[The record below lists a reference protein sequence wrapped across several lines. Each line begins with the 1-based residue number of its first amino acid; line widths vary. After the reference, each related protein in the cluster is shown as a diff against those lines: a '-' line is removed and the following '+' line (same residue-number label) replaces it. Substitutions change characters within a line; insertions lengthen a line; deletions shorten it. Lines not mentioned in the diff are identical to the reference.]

1 MSSISLENK
10 RQAVG
15 IPESTHTHTPK
26 EEEHSLACWDQS
38 RHLVGFGMMSAFLK
52 LFQNTKTLDVKKY
65 AVAYGLRNSGI
76 LWSLLDVKNPSVCS
90 VLIRSLSLP
99 SSVMLVSLSRTDR
112 SKFGE
117 MGGEITVF
125 HCFLVHAARQLHARK
140 TRLTSFH
147 KPPFLPE
154 VRRGGSHL
162 IAKIATPGG
171 SVQPRVDRRPLRISS
186 LYRRRRRR
194 ICWRM

>member
-1 MSSISLENK
+1 MLGPKSSPRGFRHHVCLSQI
-10 RQAVG
+10 
-15 IPESTHTHTPK
+15 IPEYKDSG
-26 EEEHSLACWDQS
+26 CQ
-38 RHLVGFGMMSAFLK
+38 
-52 LFQNTKTLDVKKY
+52 KY
-65 AVAYGLRNSGI
+65 AMAYGLRNSGI